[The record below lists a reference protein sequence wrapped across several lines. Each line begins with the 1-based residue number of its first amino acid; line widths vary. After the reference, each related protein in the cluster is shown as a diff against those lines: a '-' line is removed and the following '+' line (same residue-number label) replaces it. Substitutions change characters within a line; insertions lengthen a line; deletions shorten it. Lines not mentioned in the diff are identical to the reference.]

1 LLIPLVIVPQG
12 VKTGGNVVLLAGM
25 IKAKTGIKVLRRLGI
40 TLIALPEPVTTPFG
54 VALVLLSRYLSRR
67 LEASQD
73 NRLRETVQYYLAHA
87 SRFSDY
93 VDSKSRAPGSV
104 KLLSPSKEP
113 AILGQIT
120 GSRSFAANPSVRQGR
135 RDIQDGTANYTR
147 DMQSLSRRYKA
158 GDSFKVESGWADT
171 SGRAEKVIHHTINME
186 WLSRRY
192 ESAGAVAYS
201 SWACTSNAV
210 EGVTHHS
217 VNMKSLSQHYK
228 TGNVGQA
235 KAKYHT
241 VNMALL
247 LQRHGSLPSHTRAL
261 NALQNNNYYYDVV
274 CRGNVIGGY

>member
-1 LLIPLVIVPQG
+1 
-12 VKTGGNVVLLAGM
+12 VVLLAGM

-120 GSRSFAANPSVRQGR
+120 GSPSFIANSAPSVWQNWQEMR
-135 RDIQDGTANYTR
+135 RRTVHHTMNV
-147 DMQSLSRRYKA
+147 QSLSQRYKS

>member
-1 LLIPLVIVPQG
+1 
-12 VKTGGNVVLLAGM
+12 VVLLAGM

-67 LEASQD
+67 LEASQN
-73 NRLRETVQYYLAHA
+73 NRLRETVKYYLAHA

-93 VDSKSRAPGSV
+93 VDSESRAPGSV

-158 GDSFKVESGWADT
+158 GNSFSNT
-171 SGRAEKVIHHTINME
+171 SARTEKVIYHTINVE

-217 VNMKSLSQHYK
+217 VNMKSLSQRYK
-228 TGNVGQA
+228 TGSARQTKIRYPA
-235 KAKYHT
+235 T
-241 VNMALL
+241 NMALVQ
-247 LQRHGSLPSHTRAL
+247 QRYGSVVSYTMAL
-261 NALQNNNYYYDVV
+261 RALQNNNFYYDVV
-274 CRGNVIGGY
+274 SRGNVIGG